1 MQVQHFE
8 DPSEDQALA
17 VVGLCRSLD
26 CLADRIYTQFATAA
40 DSDALKAFWQEMAE
54 EEREHTKLWER
65 VQSAGTKQQLPPIFD
80 DPDAVRT
87 SLQEVMDRVE
97 ATFAHLDS
105 TSTISYSFVL
115 ACRLELSMLHPAF
128 ATLFYFARALLNID
142 FYSTYE
148 AHLNRFVDALHF
160 HCDMSPELELLG
172 ETLKR
177 LWRDNQTL
185 TQCATH
191 DELTGLLNRRGFWI
205 LARQLAYF
213 SHRNQINIGVLMLD
227 IDDFRLVNE
236 RHGHPFAD
244 RVLKNVAAV
253 LEARLRRSDILGRYG
268 GEEFVIFF
276 PEIRPSGLAGVAEQL
291 RQSIEQLDT
300 DGVGVT
306 VSVGGTQSVVQTD
319 PEGEL
324 NALIATADRLL
335 YAAKSGGKNQV
346 VLDGANG

>member
-1 MQVQHFE
+1 MRVEHLE

-17 VVGLCRSLD
+17 IVGLCRALDSL
-26 CLADRIYTQFATAA
+26 AAQIYTRIATAA
-40 DSDALKAFWQEMAE
+40 DSEALKALWQEMAE
-54 EEREHTKLWER
+54 EEREHVKLWER
-65 VQSAGTKQQLPPIFD
+65 VQLAGTQQRLPPIFD
-80 DPDAVRT
+80 DPDAVRA

-97 ATFAHLDS
+97 ATCAHLES
-105 TSTISYSFVL
+105 PSTISQSFVL
-115 ACRLELSMLHPAF
+115 ACRLELAMLHPAF
-128 ATLFYFARALLNID
+128 ATLYYFARALLKTD
-142 FYSTYE
+142 FYPTYE
-148 AHLNRFVDALHF
+148 AHLNRFVDALNF
-160 HCDMSPELELLG
+160 HCDMTPELELLG

-177 LWRDNQTL
+177 LWRDNRML
-185 TQCATH
+185 TQYATH

-244 RVLKNVAAV
+244 RVLKNVAAAV
-253 LEARLRRSDILGRYG
+253 QARLRRSDILGRYG

-276 PEIRPSGLAGVAEQL
+276 PEIRPSGLACAAEQV

-306 VSVGGTQSVVQTD
+306 VSLGGTQGVVQAE

-324 NALIATADRLL
+324 SAFIATADRLL
-335 YAAKSGGKNQV
+335 YAAKRGGKNRV
-346 VLDGANG
+346 VLDGAIG